1 VKTYHPVFT
10 VDWTNP
16 RRTAKSFEMLAGGSV
31 TPAWRGRRNGG
42 MKTLCQGTPVKRIQP
57 GKPMQ
62 NGHVE
67 SFSGRLRDELSGSA
81 VMG

>member
-1 VKTYHPVFT
+1 
-10 VDWTNP
+10 
-16 RRTAKSFEMLAGGSV
+16 V